1 MTYII
6 DAMSVVYAGYFS
18 ALSSK
23 TYSGVSGTPYYKRAI
38 SHFLPFDKQSPTYVC
53 WEGMK
58 STAYRKNLNE
68 SYKSNRKW
76 DPEVPKAIDAMK
88 SLCEENNYKE
98 ISVDGFEADDTII
111 ALSKCLKSARIK
123 VGIISRDRDL
133 LQALQKG
140 YADLQYDPV
149 QKVYLTPPDYD
160 IVKYKAL
167 VGDASDCIKGVT
179 KVGEKKALKILD
191 GEIKLSESQEIEY
204 NEALKLIDVEA
215 HPLFNELY
223 ETIEKSLMKC
233 DRVLKLRL
241 TNGSC

>member
-18 ALSSK
+18 ASSSK
-23 TYSGVSGTPYYKRAI
+23 TYGGVTGTPYYKRAI

-76 DPEVPKAIDAMK
+76 DPEVLKAIDAMK

-111 ALSKCLKSARIK
+111 ALSKCLKSTRIK

-179 KVGEKKALKILD
+179 KVGRKKALKILD
-191 GEIKLSESQEIEY
+191 GVIKLSESQEIEY

-215 HPLFNELY
+215 HPLFNKLY
-223 ETIEKSLMKC
+223 EAVKENIEKSE
-233 DRVLKLRL
+233 RVLKLKL
-241 TNGSC
+241 ASSSC

>member
-1 MTYII
+1 MIYII

-23 TYSGVSGTPYYKRAI
+23 TYSGASETPYYKRAI
-38 SHFLPFDKQSPTYVC
+38 SRFLPFDKQSPTYVC

-76 DPEVPKAIDAMK
+76 DPEVLKAIDAMK

-111 ALSKCLKSARIK
+111 ALSKCLKSSRIK

-179 KVGEKKALKILD
+179 KVGKKKALKILD

-204 NEALKLIDVEA
+204 NEALKLIDIEA

-233 DRVLKLRL
+233 DRVLKLKL

>member
-76 DPEVPKAIDAMK
+76 DPEVLKAIDAMK

-98 ISVDGFEADDTII
+98 ISVDGFEADDTIV
-111 ALSKCLKSARIK
+111 ALSKCLKSARIE

-160 IVKYKAL
+160 VIKYKAL

-179 KVGEKKALKILD
+179 QVGKKKALRILD

-223 ETIEKSLMKC
+223 ETIEKNLMKC
-233 DRVLKLRL
+233 DRVLKLKL
-241 TNGSC
+241 TNGNC

>member
-18 ALSSK
+18 ASSSK
-23 TYSGVSGTPYYKRAI
+23 TYSGASGTPYYKRAI

-76 DPEVPKAIDAMK
+76 DPEVLKAIDAMK
-88 SLCEENNYKE
+88 SLCEENGYKE
-98 ISVDGFEADDTII
+98 ISVDGFEADDTIV
-111 ALSKCLKSARIK
+111 ALSKYLKSLGAK
-123 VGIISRDRDL
+123 VGIVSRDRDL
-133 LQALQKG
+133 LQAIQKG

-149 QKVYLTPPDYD
+149 QKVYLTLPEYD
-160 IVKYKAL
+160 IIKYKAL
-167 VGDASDCIKGVT
+167 VGDTSDCIKGVT
-179 KVGEKKALKILD
+179 KVGKKKALKILD

-241 TNGSC
+241 PGGNC

>member
-6 DAMSVVYAGYFS
+6 DAMSIVYAGYFS

-23 TYSGVSGTPYYKRAI
+23 TYSGASGTPYYKRAI
-38 SHFLPFDKQSPTYVC
+38 SRFLPFDKQSPTCVC

-76 DPEVPKAIDAMK
+76 DPEVLKAIDAMK
-88 SLCEENNYKE
+88 SLCEENGYKE
-98 ISVDGFEADDTII
+98 ISVDGFEADDTIV
-111 ALSKCLKSARIK
+111 ALSKYLKSLGAK
-123 VGIISRDRDL
+123 VGIVSRDRDL
-133 LQALQKG
+133 LQAIQKG

-149 QKVYLTPPDYD
+149 QKVYLTLPEYD
-160 IVKYKAL
+160 IIKYKAL
-167 VGDASDCIKGVT
+167 VGDTSDCIKGVT
-179 KVGEKKALKILD
+179 KVGRKKALKILD
-191 GEIKLSESQEIEY
+191 GVIKLSESQEIEY

-223 ETIEKSLMKC
+223 EAVKENIEKSE
-233 DRVLKLRL
+233 RVLKLKL
-241 TNGSC
+241 PSSSC

>member
-1 MTYII
+1 
-6 DAMSVVYAGYFS
+6 MSVVYAGYFS

-23 TYSGVSGTPYYKRAI
+23 TYSGASGTPYYKRAI

-76 DPEVPKAIDAMK
+76 DPEVLKAIDAMK
-88 SLCEENNYKE
+88 SLCEENGYKE
-98 ISVDGFEADDTII
+98 ISVDGFEADDTIV
-111 ALSKCLKSARIK
+111 ALSKYLKSLGAK
-123 VGIISRDRDL
+123 VGIVSRDRDL
-133 LQALQKG
+133 LQAIQKG

-149 QKVYLTPPDYD
+149 QKVYLTLPEYD
-160 IVKYKAL
+160 IIKYKAL
-167 VGDASDCIKGVT
+167 VGDTSDCIKGVT
-179 KVGEKKALKILD
+179 KVGRKKALKILD
-191 GEIKLSESQEIEY
+191 GVIKLSESQEIEY

-223 ETIEKSLMKC
+223 EAVKENIEKSE
-233 DRVLKLRL
+233 RVLKLKL
-241 TNGSC
+241 PSSSC

>member
-1 MTYII
+1 
-6 DAMSVVYAGYFS
+6 MSVVYAGYFS
-18 ALSSK
+18 ATSSK
-23 TYSGVSGTPYYKRAI
+23 ACSGTSETPNYKRAI
-38 SHFLPFDKQSPTYVC
+38 SRFLPFDKQSPTYVC

-76 DPEVPKAIDAMK
+76 DPEVLKAIDAMK
-88 SLCEENNYKE
+88 SLCKENNYKE
-98 ISVDGFEADDTII
+98 ISVDGFEADDTIV

-179 KVGEKKALKILD
+179 KVGKKKALKILE

-223 ETIEKSLMKC
+223 EAIEKNIVKC
-233 DRVLKLRL
+233 ERVLKLRL
-241 TNGSC
+241 PSGDC

>member
-23 TYSGVSGTPYYKRAI
+23 TYSGASGTPYYKRAI

-76 DPEVPKAIDAMK
+76 DPEVLRAIDAMK
-88 SLCEENNYKE
+88 SLCEENGYKE
-98 ISVDGFEADDTII
+98 ISVDGFEADDTIV
-111 ALSKCLKSARIK
+111 ALSKYLKSLGAK
-123 VGIISRDRDL
+123 VGIVSRDRDL
-133 LQALQKG
+133 LQAIQKG

-149 QKVYLTPPDYD
+149 QKVYLTLPEYD
-160 IVKYKAL
+160 IIKYKAL
-167 VGDASDCIKGVT
+167 VGDTSDCIKGVT
-179 KVGEKKALKILD
+179 KVGRKKALKILD
-191 GEIKLSESQEIEY
+191 GVIKLSESQEIEY

-223 ETIEKSLMKC
+223 EAVKENIEKSE
-233 DRVLKLRL
+233 RVLKLKL
-241 TNGSC
+241 PSSSC

>member
-6 DAMSVVYAGYFS
+6 DAMSIVYAGYFS

-23 TYSGVSGTPYYKRAI
+23 TYSGASGTPYYKRAI

-76 DPEVPKAIDAMK
+76 DPEVLKAIDAMK
-88 SLCEENNYKE
+88 SLCEESGYKE
-98 ISVDGFEADDTII
+98 ISVDGFEADDTIV
-111 ALSKCLKSARIK
+111 ALSKYLKSLGAK
-123 VGIISRDRDL
+123 VGIVSRDRDL
-133 LQALQKG
+133 LQAIQKG

-149 QKVYLTPPDYD
+149 QKVYLTLPEYD
-160 IVKYKAL
+160 IIKYKAL
-167 VGDASDCIKGVT
+167 AGDTSDCIKGVT
-179 KVGEKKALKILD
+179 KVGRKKALKILD
-191 GEIKLSESQEIEY
+191 GVIKLSESQEIEY

-223 ETIEKSLMKC
+223 EAVKENIEKSE
-233 DRVLKLRL
+233 RVLKLKL
-241 TNGSC
+241 ADDSC

>member
-23 TYSGVSGTPYYKRAI
+23 TYSGASGTPYYKRAI

-76 DPEVPKAIDAMK
+76 DPEVLKAIDAMK
-88 SLCEENNYKE
+88 SLCEENSYKE
-98 ISVDGFEADDTII
+98 ISVGGFEADDII
-111 ALSKCLKSARIK
+111 VALSKYLKSLGTK
-123 VGIISRDRDL
+123 VEIISRDRDL
-133 LQALQKG
+133 LQAVQKG
-140 YADLQYDPV
+140 YADQQYDPI
-149 QKVYLTPPDYD
+149 QRIYSTPPDYD

-167 VGDASDCIKGVT
+167 VGDTSDCIKGVT
-179 KVGEKKALKILD
+179 RVGKKKAFKILA
-191 GEIKLSESQEIEY
+191 GEVKLSESQEIEY
-204 NEALKLIDVEA
+204 KEALKLIDVEA

-223 ETIEKSLMKC
+223 EAIKENIEKSE
-233 DRVLKLRL
+233 RILKLKL
-241 TNGSC
+241 ADDSC

>member
-18 ALSSK
+18 ASSSK
-23 TYSGVSGTPYYKRAI
+23 TYNGASGTPYYKRAI

-68 SYKSNRKW
+68 SYKSHRKW
-76 DPEVPKAIDAMK
+76 DPEVLKAIDAMK
-88 SLCEENNYKE
+88 SLCEENSYKE
-98 ISVDGFEADDTII
+98 ISVDGFEADDTIV
-111 ALSKCLKSARIK
+111 ALSKYLKSLGAK
-123 VGIISRDRDL
+123 VGIVSRDRDL
-133 LQALQKG
+133 LQAIQKG

-149 QKVYLTPPDYD
+149 QKVYLTLPEYD
-160 IVKYKAL
+160 IIKYKAL
-167 VGDASDCIKGVT
+167 VGDTSDCIKGVT
-179 KVGEKKALKILD
+179 KVGRKKALKILD
-191 GEIKLSESQEIEY
+191 GVIKLSESQEIEY

-223 ETIEKSLMKC
+223 EAVKENIEKSE
-233 DRVLKLRL
+233 RVLKLKL
-241 TNGSC
+241 PSSSC

>member
-6 DAMSVVYAGYFS
+6 DAMSIVYAGYFS

-23 TYSGVSGTPYYKRAI
+23 TYSGASGTPYYKRAI
-38 SHFLPFDKQSPTYVC
+38 SRFLPFDKQSPTYVC

-76 DPEVPKAIDAMK
+76 DPEVLKAIDAMK
-88 SLCEENNYKE
+88 SLCEENSYKE
-98 ISVDGFEADDTII
+98 ISVGGFEADDTIV
-111 ALSKCLKSARIK
+111 ALSKYLKSLGTK
-123 VGIISRDRDL
+123 VEIISRDRDL
-133 LQALQKG
+133 LQSLQKG

-149 QKVYLTPPDYD
+149 QRIYLTPPDYD

-167 VGDASDCIKGVT
+167 VGDTSDCIKGVT
-179 KVGEKKALKILD
+179 RVGKKKAFKILA
-191 GEIKLSESQEIEY
+191 GEVKLSESQEIEY
-204 NEALKLIDVEA
+204 KEALKLIDVEA

-223 ETIEKSLMKC
+223 EAIKENIEKSE
-233 DRVLKLRL
+233 RILKLRL
-241 TNGSC
+241 VDSNC

>member
-18 ALSSK
+18 ASNSK
-23 TYSGVSGTPYYKRAI
+23 MHREASETSNYKRAI
-38 SHFLPFDKQSPTYVC
+38 SYFLPLNSLGPTYVC
-53 WEGMK
+53 WEGVK

-76 DPEVPKAIDAMK
+76 DPEVLKAVDAMK
-88 SLCEENNYKE
+88 SLCEENNYRE
-98 ISVDGFEADDTII
+98 ISVDGFEADDVIV
-111 ALSKCLKSARIK
+111 ALSKCLKSSGIK
-123 VGIISRDRDL
+123 VGIISRDKDL
-133 LQALQKG
+133 LQSLQKG

-160 IVKYKAL
+160 IIKYKAL

-179 KVGEKKALKILD
+179 KVGKKKALKVLD

-223 ETIEKSLMKC
+223 EVIERNISRC
-233 DRVLKLRL
+233 ERILKLRL
-241 TNGSC
+241 ASSNC

>member
-1 MTYII
+1 M
-6 DAMSVVYAGYFS
+6 
-18 ALSSK
+18 
-23 TYSGVSGTPYYKRAI
+23 
-38 SHFLPFDKQSPTYVC
+38 
-53 WEGMK
+53 
-58 STAYRKNLNE
+58 
-68 SYKSNRKW
+68 
-76 DPEVPKAIDAMK
+76 
-88 SLCEENNYKE
+88 
-98 ISVDGFEADDTII
+98 DGFEADDTIV
-111 ALSKCLKSARIK
+111 ALSKCLKSARIE

-160 IVKYKAL
+160 VIKYKAL

-179 KVGEKKALKILD
+179 QVGKKKALRILN

-223 ETIEKSLMKC
+223 ETIEKNLMKC
-233 DRVLKLRL
+233 DRVLKLKL
-241 TNGSC
+241 TNGNC

>member
-23 TYSGVSGTPYYKRAI
+23 TYSGVSRTPYYKRVI
-38 SHFLPFDKQSPTYVC
+38 SHFLSFDKQSPTYVC

-76 DPEVPKAIDAMK
+76 DPEVLKAIDAMK

-98 ISVDGFEADDTII
+98 ISVDGFEADDTIV
-111 ALSKCLKSARIK
+111 ALCKYLKSSGEKIE
-123 VGIISRDRDL
+123 IISRDRDL
-133 LQALQKG
+133 LQAVQKG
-140 YADLQYDPV
+140 YADCQYDPV
-149 QKVYLTPPDYD
+149 QKVYLESPDYN

-167 VGDASDCIKGVT
+167 VGDMSDCIKGVAQIG
-179 KVGEKKALKILD
+179 KKKALKVLA
-191 GEIKLSESQEIEY
+191 GEIKLTEAQEAEY
-204 NEALKLIDVEA
+204 QAALKLIDTEA
-215 HPLFNELY
+215 HPQFEALY
-223 ETIEKSLMKC
+223 EVIKGGVGLG
-233 DRVLKLRL
+233 DRILKLRL
-241 TNGSC
+241 DNQNS

>member
-6 DAMSVVYAGYFS
+6 DAMSIVYAGYFS

-23 TYSGVSGTPYYKRAI
+23 TYSGASETPYYKRAI
-38 SHFLPFDKQSPTYVC
+38 SRFLPFDKQSPTYVC

-76 DPEVPKAIDAMK
+76 DPEVLKAIDAMK

-98 ISVDGFEADDTII
+98 ISVGGFEADDTIV
-111 ALSKCLKSARIK
+111 ALSKYLKSLGTK
-123 VGIISRDRDL
+123 VEIISRDRDL

-179 KVGEKKALKILD
+179 KVGKKKALKILD

-204 NEALKLIDVEA
+204 NEALKLIDIEA

-223 ETIEKSLMKC
+223 ETIEKNIVKC
-233 DRVLKLRL
+233 ERVLKLRL
-241 TNGSC
+241 PSGDC

>member
-23 TYSGVSGTPYYKRAI
+23 TYSGASGTPYYKRAI
-38 SHFLPFDKQSPTYVC
+38 SRFLPFDKQSPTYVC

-76 DPEVPKAIDAMK
+76 DPEVLKAIDAMK
-88 SLCEENNYKE
+88 SLCEENSYKE
-98 ISVDGFEADDTII
+98 ISVGGFEADDTIV
-111 ALSKCLKSARIK
+111 ALSKYLKSLGTK
-123 VGIISRDRDL
+123 VEIISRDRDL
-133 LQALQKG
+133 LQSLQKG

-149 QKVYLTPPDYD
+149 QRIYLTPPDYD
-160 IVKYKAL
+160 IIKYKAL
-167 VGDASDCIKGVT
+167 VGDTSDCIKGVT
-179 KVGEKKALKILD
+179 RVGKKKAFKILA

-204 NEALKLIDVEA
+204 KEALKLIDVEA

-223 ETIEKSLMKC
+223 EAIKENIEKSE
-233 DRVLKLRL
+233 RILKLKLADDSR
-241 TNGSC
+241 

>member
-23 TYSGVSGTPYYKRAI
+23 TYNGASGTPYYKRAI

-76 DPEVPKAIDAMK
+76 DPEVLKAIDAMK

-98 ISVDGFEADDTII
+98 ISVDGLQWELTPRLLWIGGKIKLRPEDTT
-111 ALSKCLKSARIK
+111 
-123 VGIISRDRDL
+123 SRR
-133 LQALQKG
+133 ALQP
-140 YADLQYDPV
+140 QIT
-149 QKVYLTPPDYD
+149 QKTIKKPYYLP
-160 IVKYKAL
+160 I
-167 VGDASDCIKGVT
+167 
-179 KVGEKKALKILD
+179 
-191 GEIKLSESQEIEY
+191 
-204 NEALKLIDVEA
+204 
-215 HPLFNELY
+215 
-223 ETIEKSLMKC
+223 MK
-233 DRVLKLRL
+233 
-241 TNGSC
+241 N

>member
-23 TYSGVSGTPYYKRAI
+23 TYSGASGTPYYKRAI
-38 SHFLPFDKQSPTYVC
+38 SRFLPLDKQSPTYVC

-76 DPEVPKAIDAMK
+76 DPEVLKAIDAMK
-88 SLCEENNYKE
+88 SLCEENSYKE
-98 ISVDGFEADDTII
+98 ISVGGFEADDTIV
-111 ALSKCLKSARIK
+111 ALSKYLKSLGTK
-123 VGIISRDRDL
+123 VEIISRDRDL
-133 LQALQKG
+133 LQSLQKG

-149 QKVYLTPPDYD
+149 QRIYLTPPDYD
-160 IVKYKAL
+160 IIKYKAL
-167 VGDASDCIKGVT
+167 VGDTSDCIKGVT
-179 KVGEKKALKILD
+179 RVGKKKAFKILA
-191 GEIKLSESQEIEY
+191 GEVKLSESQEIEY
-204 NEALKLIDVEA
+204 KEALKLIDVEA

-223 ETIEKSLMKC
+223 EAIEKNIVKC
-233 DRVLKLRL
+233 ERVLKLRL
-241 TNGSC
+241 PSGNC